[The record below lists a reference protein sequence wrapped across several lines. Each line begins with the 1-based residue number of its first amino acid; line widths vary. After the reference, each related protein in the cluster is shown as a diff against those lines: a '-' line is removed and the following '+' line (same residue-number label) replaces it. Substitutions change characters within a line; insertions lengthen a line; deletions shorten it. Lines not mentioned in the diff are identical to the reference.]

1 MIVLTASLSLLGGA
15 AIGWFA
21 ARNRAE
27 KDPLRK
33 HPVGMEEQDPYRL
46 RDTVFTS
53 GEHQLFS
60 ALSAI
65 LPTGYELF
73 AKVRFGD
80 LLDVTYGAGDRPEA
94 YSRVM
99 SKGLD
104 FIICNDESH
113 PMLAI
118 CLGETADSDRSERR
132 YREFIDRVCAKV
144 GLPLERLPVRA
155 EYSVDELRQKVARYF
170 QPQAMLAPQRVAA

>member
-1 MIVLTASLSLLGGA
+1 MIFLTTVSLISGT

-21 ARNRAE
+21 ARHRAE

-33 HPVGMEEQDPYRL
+33 HPAGMEEQDPYRL

-53 GEHQLFS
+53 SEHHLFATLT
-60 ALSAI
+60 AL
-65 LPTGYELF
+65 LPAGHELF

-104 FIICNDESH
+104 YIVCDAASR
-113 PMLAI
+113 PVLAI
-118 CLGETADSDRSERR
+118 CLGETTDSDRSERR

-144 GLPLERLPVRA
+144 GLPLERLPIRA
-155 EYSVDELRQKVARYF
+155 EYSPEELRQRLASYF
-170 QPQAMLAPQRVAA
+170 QPQAVGVPQQMAA

>member
-1 MIVLTASLSLLGGA
+1 MIFLTASLGLISGT

-21 ARNRAE
+21 ARHRAE

-33 HPVGMEEQDPYRL
+33 HPAGMEEQDPYRL

-53 GEHQLFS
+53 SEHHLFATLT
-60 ALSAI
+60 AL
-65 LPTGYELF
+65 LPAGHELF

-104 FIICNDESH
+104 YIVCDAASR
-113 PMLAI
+113 PVLAI

-132 YREFIDRVCAKV
+132 NREFIDRVCAKV
-144 GLPLERLPVRA
+144 GLPLERLPIRA
-155 EYSVDELRQKVARYF
+155 EYSLEELRQKLASYF
-170 QPQAMLAPQRVAA
+170 PLQAMQVPQQAAA

>member
-1 MIVLTASLSLLGGA
+1 MIFLTTSLGLAAGA

-21 ARNRAE
+21 ARRHAE
-27 KDPLRK
+27 RDTLRK
-33 HPVGMEEQDPYRL
+33 HPIGMEERYPYRL
-46 RDTVFTS
+46 RDAVFT
-53 GEHQLFS
+53 GTEHQLFE
-60 ALSAI
+60 ALSTL
-65 LPTGYELF
+65 LPAGYELF
-73 AKVRFGD
+73 TKVRFGD
-80 LLDVTYGAGDRPEA
+80 LLDVTYGAGDRPDA

-104 FIICNDESH
+104 FLICNADGR

-144 GLPLERLPVRA
+144 GLPLERLPIRT
-155 EYSVDELRQKVARYF
+155 EYSQEELGTKVARYF
-170 QPQAMLAPQRVAA
+170 HPRAMDELRRVAA